1 MRDSD
6 GSKIFK
12 LHKFINKD
20 QIKSL
25 FSRMSQQ
32 QRAGKLKEPDK
43 NNYSVVIYLLKLL
56 NQISQMKLK
65 GA

>member
-6 GSKIFK
+6 ASKIFK

-43 NNYSVVIYLLKLL
+43 NNYSVIYLLKLL